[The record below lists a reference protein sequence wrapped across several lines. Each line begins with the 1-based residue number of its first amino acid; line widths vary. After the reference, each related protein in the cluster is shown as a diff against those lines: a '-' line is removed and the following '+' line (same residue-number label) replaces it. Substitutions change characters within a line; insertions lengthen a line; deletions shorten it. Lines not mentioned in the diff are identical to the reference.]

1 MCELMGL
8 SANKRIRINEE
19 LRTFYSHSV
28 NHHNGWGLAILDAD
42 PVFACKEADRALD
55 SPNLKKILACDITT
69 SSCIAHIRRAT
80 IGEINVKNS
89 HPFTG
94 VDASGRRWILAHNG
108 TIFDSDVL
116 APYQHMQEGTTDSE
130 RILLYI
136 VDLAGRH
143 YRADGPL
150 FNANRRIR
158 MVDEAIKA
166 ITPGNKVNLLIHDGE
181 YLYVH
186 KNQAGTLHMKRDEA
200 GVLFSTQPLDD
211 GAWEE
216 FPQNQLMVYI
226 DGRPVYAGEPHGNT
240 YIHDEEKMKILYFAY
255 SGL

>member
-1 MCELMGL
+1 MCELLGL
-8 SANKRIRINEE
+8 TANKRIRIGEE

-28 NHHNGWGLAILDAD
+28 DHHNGWGLAVLDAD
-42 PVFACKEADRALD
+42 PILICKEADRALD
-55 SPNLKKILACDITT
+55 SPRLGKILAQDIIT
-69 SSCIAHIRRAT
+69 SRCIAHIRRAT

-94 VDASGRRWILAHNG
+94 VDDSGRRWILAHNG

-130 RILLYI
+130 RILLYL
-136 VDLAGRH
+136 VDQAGR
-143 YRADGPL
+143 RFQTDGPL
-150 FNANRRIR
+150 FDANRRIR
-158 MVDEAIKA
+158 MVDEAIRA
-166 ITPGNKVNLLIHDGE
+166 ITPGNKVNLLIYDGE
-181 YLYVH
+181 FLYVH
-186 KNQAGTLHMKRDEA
+186 KNQAGTLHVKKGEDS
-200 GVLFSTQPLDD
+200 VLFSTRPLDD

-216 FPQNQLMVYI
+216 FPQNQLMVYK

>member
-1 MCELMGL
+1 
-8 SANKRIRINEE
+8 
-19 LRTFYSHSV
+19 
-28 NHHNGWGLAILDAD
+28 
-42 PVFACKEADRALD
+42 
-55 SPNLKKILACDITT
+55 
-69 SSCIAHIRRAT
+69 
-80 IGEINVKNS
+80 
-89 HPFTG
+89 
-94 VDASGRRWILAHNG
+94 
-108 TIFDSDVL
+108 
-116 APYQHMQEGTTDSE
+116 
-130 RILLYI
+130 
-136 VDLAGRH
+136 
-143 YRADGPL
+143 
-150 FNANRRIR
+150 

-186 KNQAGTLHMKRDEA
+186 KNQAGTLHMKRGET

-216 FPQNQLMVYI
+216 FPQNQLMVYK